1 MTILFN
7 NLRRI
12 FKNKLQI
19 FVIVILPAII
29 LILVSS
35 SIMANKPILNI
46 GIIDLDKTDYST
58 TLTNRLSLQTNI
70 KEVTQDQIQNELINT
85 KVDYVVVI
93 EKGFTA
99 RLLKGEDVAAKGYY
113 LKDAIQSLP
122 VQNYLDSYFSSA
134 KRIAKA
140 SGGDELK
147 FYEGL
152 KISNDADLQ
161 LEYKVLTGIER
172 QKSYATLGI
181 FLEII
186 LVTMLMFA
194 KLILTDKGNK
204 TFYRTLTAPV
214 SLRSY
219 MFQNIISFL
228 LVSVIQVTIVFMA
241 FKGLIGIYMGDS
253 ILNML
258 LLFLTASVL
267 SVSMGVAVS
276 SISKSVLQASF
287 TGIFITFCMSLI
299 GGVLWEHETATDLM
313 NTIGKF
319 TPAYWIMDGVSKLLK
334 EQGLLAISGD
344 ILIVLLFAMVF
355 FFLGTWRKEDIAK

>member
-7 NLRRI
+7 TLRRI
-12 FKNKLQI
+12 FKNKLQF
-19 FVIVILPAII
+19 FVIVILPGII

-35 SIMANKPILNI
+35 SIMANKPILKI
-46 GIIDLDKTDYST
+46 GIIDLDKTDYTT

-70 KEVTQDQIQNELINT
+70 KEVTQDQIQNDLFNS

-113 LKDAIQSLP
+113 LKGSIQSLP
-122 VQNYLDSYFSSA
+122 VQNYVDSYFSSA
-134 KRIAKA
+134 KRIAQA
-140 SGGDELK
+140 SGGDIQR

-161 LEYKVLTGIER
+161 LEYKLLTGIER
-172 QKSYATLGI
+172 SKSYITLGVFI
-181 FLEII
+181 EII
-186 LVTMLMFA
+186 LITMLMFTT
-194 KLILTDKGNK
+194 LILTDKGNK

-219 MFQNIISFL
+219 MFQNILSFL
-228 LVSVIQVTIVFMA
+228 IVSVIQVTIA
-241 FKGLIGIYMGDS
+241 FIACKGLIGIYMGNS
-253 ILNML
+253 ILNMFL
-258 LLFLTASVL
+258 LLITTSVL
-267 SVSMGVAVS
+267 AVSIGIAVS
-276 SISKSVLQASF
+276 SISKSLLQASF

-299 GGVLWEHETATDLM
+299 GGVLWEHETATNLM

-319 TPAYWIMDGVSKLLK
+319 TPVYWLMDGVSKLLK
-334 EQGLLAISGD
+334 EQGLFAISGN
-344 ILIVLLFAMVF
+344 ILLVLLFAMVF